1 MNKNKN
7 YEYDFLDNIE
17 DDKEYFEYYSEKIK
31 PDFKKLTLEE
41 KTLRDFKLMLFK
53 TTSIKDNNSLLKID
67 KKYFDDE
74 LWSSEIEYLKDFYD
88 IDTLTI
94 TKDNKTL
101 KEYIESLKE
110 DYKNKGIDF
119 YSSVAFFI
127 EIVLTEN

>member
-1 MNKNKN
+1 MSRNKT

-17 DDKEYFEYYSEKIK
+17 DDKECFEYYSEKVK
-31 PDFKKLTLEE
+31 HDFKKLTLEE

-74 LWSSEIEYLKDFYD
+74 LWSSEIEYLKDFYN
-88 IDTLTI
+88 INTLTI

>member
-110 DYKNKGIDF
+110 DYEIKGIDF
-119 YSSVAFFI
+119 FNSVAFFI

>member
-110 DYKNKGIDF
+110 DYESKGIDF
-119 YSSVAFFI
+119 FSSVAFFI